1 MARKSRDA
9 SPGATRIQLGDFWL
23 EPRAERGEWVIAWYD
38 PGARTRRR
46 RTTGVSYGGEAIPP
60 IAAQEAL
67 AAHFA
72 TASRPAEPA
81 APADMS
87 VAKLMDIWQQEHVA
101 VKTADPARY
110 AISVQH
116 LLRFFDAERRAGR
129 VRSAVMV
136 SDVNKQLV
144 DRFITFRKG
153 EGVGGW
159 TINRDL
165 KALRGSLNHAW
176 RNELITSAPFIHDVD
191 TKDRAKPRDL
201 VYSPE
206 RIAALLEAAH
216 GIESRRHVF
225 LYIMIAMSTLG
236 RSEAI
241 LELDASQIRDGRI
254 HFLADDR
261 AQTKKRRSVVPIVPT
276 LAPWLE
282 GISGKVVTY
291 RSPIAEKNR
300 EPGGPV
306 YFEKPCYDLGNSFDK
321 CLVAAGISREVLDSD
336 GKPVWLPPR
345 ARLGETEPRI
355 KLTGIGTPNTL
366 RHTIIT
372 EMHRR
377 GVPEGQID
385 AAAGHVGEGT
395 GKRNY
400 RHIRPDYL
408 AELVDAIEAYWSE
421 MTRLTTVHL
430 RSHNGPK
437 VVSMASARASRR
449 GKTV

>member
-1 MARKSRDA
+1 MARQPKGA
-9 SPGATRIQLGDFWL
+9 AAPGRIQLGDFWL

-38 PGARTRRR
+38 AAARTRRR
-46 RTTGVSYGGEAIPP
+46 RTTGVTYSGEPVPP

-67 AAHFA
+67 AEHFA
-72 TASRPAEPA
+72 ASSRPAEPA
-81 APADMS
+81 APAEMT

-101 VKTADPARY
+101 VKTEDPARY

-129 VRSAVMV
+129 VRSAVTV
-136 SDVNKQLV
+136 ADVNKKLV
-144 DRFITFRKG
+144 DRFIAFRKA

-176 RNELITSAPFIHDVD
+176 KNELIASAPFVHDVD

-206 RIAALLEAAH
+206 RVAALLEAAYAF
-216 GIESRRHVF
+216 ESRRHVF

-241 LELDASQIRDGRI
+241 LELDAEQIRDGCI

-261 AQTKKRRSVVPIVPT
+261 AQTKKRRSIVPICPT

-282 GISGKVVTY
+282 GLSGKVITY
-291 RSPIAEKNR
+291 RTPIAEKNR
-300 EPGGPV
+300 QPDGPA
-306 YFEKPCYDLGNSFDK
+306 YFEKPCHDLGNSFDK
-321 CLVAAGISREVLDSD
+321 CLVAAGICREVFDD
-336 GKPVWLPPR
+336 AGNQIWLPPR
-345 ARLGETEPRI
+345 RKLGEIEARP

-385 AAAGHVGEGT
+385 TAAGHAGDSTGT
-395 GKRNY
+395 RNY
-400 RHIRPDYL
+400 RHLRPDYL
-408 AELVDAIEAYWSE
+408 AELVTAVESYWSE
-421 MTRLTTVHL
+421 LTRFTTVHL
-430 RSHNGPK
+430 RSQCGPK
-437 VVSMASARASRR
+437 VVSMASARAGQRLKSA
-449 GKTV
+449 

>member
-1 MARKSRDA
+1 MARSRGA
-9 SPGATRIQLGDFWL
+9 APGRIQLGDFWL

-38 PGARTRRR
+38 AGARTRRR
-46 RTTGVSYGGEAIPP
+46 RTTGIAYGGEAVPP
-60 IAAQEAL
+60 IEAQEAL
-67 AAHFA
+67 AEHFA
-72 TASRPAEPA
+72 SASRPAEPVA
-81 APADMS
+81 LGDMS
-87 VAKLMDIWQQEHVA
+87 VAKLMDIWQTEHVA
-101 VKTADPARY
+101 KKTEDPARY

-116 LLRFFDAERRAGR
+116 FLRFFDAERRAGR
-129 VRSAVMV
+129 VRAAVTV
-136 SDVNKQLV
+136 ADVNKKLV
-144 DRFITFRKG
+144 DRFIAFRKA

-176 RNELITSAPFIHDVD
+176 RNELIPSAPFVHDVD

-201 VYSPE
+201 VYSAE
-206 RIAALLEAAH
+206 RIAALLEAAYA
-216 GIESRRHVF
+216 IESRRHVF

-241 LELDASQIRDGRI
+241 LELDADQIRDGCI

-261 AQTKKRRSVVPIVPT
+261 AQTKKRRSIVPICPT

-282 GISGKVVTY
+282 GVTGKVITY

-300 EPGGPV
+300 QPDGPA

-321 CLVAAGISREVLDSD
+321 CLVAAGIARECFDDD
-336 GKPVWLPPR
+336 GNQIWLPPR
-345 ARLGETEPRI
+345 RKLGETKPRP
-355 KLTGIGTPNTL
+355 KMTGLGTPNTL

-385 AAAGHVGEGT
+385 AAAGHVGDGT

-400 RHIRPDYL
+400 RHLRPDYL
-408 AELVDAIEAYWSE
+408 AELVAAIESYWSE
-421 MTRLTTVHL
+421 MTRFTTVHL
-430 RSHNGPK
+430 RSQSGPT
-437 VVSMASARASRR
+437 VVSMASARAGQRI
-449 GKTV
+449 KNL